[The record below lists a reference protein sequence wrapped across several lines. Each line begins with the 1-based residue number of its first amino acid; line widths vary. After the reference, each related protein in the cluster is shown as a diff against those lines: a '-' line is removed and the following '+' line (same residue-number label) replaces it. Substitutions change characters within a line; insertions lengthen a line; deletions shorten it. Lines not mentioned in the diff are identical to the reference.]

1 MGLNTSTSFASGG
14 AATAGPVSM
23 TQIWLS
29 SQNTTAI
36 LYTVPSGKYFKGYIG
51 HNSSYYPKVN
61 GIVIHSYWNTA
72 VTDTQANAGSATDII
87 LCAGS
92 TVQASSANGNYLMVL
107 GVEYDIP
114 TSGITS
120 GIAF

>member
-1 MGLNTSTSFASGG
+1 MGLNTSTSFATGG
-14 AATAGPVSM
+14 AASAGPVAM

-36 LYTVPSGKYFKGYIG
+36 LYTVPSGKYFKGYVG
-51 HNSSYYPKVN
+51 HSYNSYPKVN
-61 GIVIHSYWNTA
+61 GVAIHSYWNNA
-72 VTDTQANAGSATDII
+72 FTDNYASAASNEII

-92 TVQASSANGNYLMVL
+92 TVQASNNNGNWLLVL

-114 TSGITS
+114 TSGTTS